1 MRISRA
7 TAANASVAAVAAAML
22 AKIFLGI
29 AMTDTALT
37 SFSFAK
43 LVVADLDASRRF
55 YETVTGVSNPQEI
68 SSTLAGRPLR
78 ELIYNDANGRPLLI
92 LFSHEDDQPAG
103 RGDMYLGF
111 ATPDID
117 GFVGRA
123 LANGGKLLDP
133 AHVSGAS
140 GSSVQVAVV
149 ADPEGHWIEV
159 VQVG

>member
-1 MRISRA
+1 MLGRIF
-7 TAANASVAAVAAAML
+7 T
-22 AKIFLGI
+22 GI
-29 AMTDTALT
+29 AMSEPALT

-43 LVVADLDASRRF
+43 LVVDDLDASRRF
-55 YETVTGVSNPQEI
+55 YEKVTGVANPQEI

-103 RGDMYLGF
+103 KGDMYLGF
-111 ATPDID
+111 ATPDIA
-117 GFVGRA
+117 GFVDRA

-133 AHVSGAS
+133 AHVSSAS
-140 GSSVQVAVV
+140 GGSVQVAVV